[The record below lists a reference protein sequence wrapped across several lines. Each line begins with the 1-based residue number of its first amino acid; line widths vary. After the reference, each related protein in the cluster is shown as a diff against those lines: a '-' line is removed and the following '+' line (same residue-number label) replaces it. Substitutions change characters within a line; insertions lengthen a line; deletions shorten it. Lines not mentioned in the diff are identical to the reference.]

1 MSICYHLGSRSGT
14 AKKSG
19 KWFGCSTL
27 LFRDQ
32 YGQWTTEVCFW
43 DSKDA
48 WDSSEVVL
56 AEEGSPVQVLRAV
69 DGHKLAVLTIRED
82 YPALDLPAYT

>member
-1 MSICYHLGSRSGT
+1 MSVCYHLGSRCGT

-43 DSKDA
+43 VSAEA
-48 WDSSEVVL
+48 WKSSEVEN
-56 AEEGSPVQVLRAV
+56 AEEGTPVQVLRAV
-69 DGHKLAVLTIRED
+69 DGHNLAVLTIRED
-82 YPALDLPAYT
+82 VDSLPLPAD

>member
-1 MSICYHLGSRSGT
+1 MSVCFHLNSRCGT

-19 KWFGCSTL
+19 NWFGCTTL

-43 DSKDA
+43 ESKDA
-48 WDSSEVVL
+48 WDSSEVEIC
-56 AEEGSPVQVLRAV
+56 EEGTPVKVFRGA
-69 DGHKLAVLTIRED
+69 DGHKLALLNIRED
-82 YPALDLPAYT
+82 VDPLPLPSA